1 MGVLIA
7 TTLPGVMWSCE
18 VEQNPGFIPDFP
30 IRIKFGD
37 SIGCGG
43 LASAWKS
50 VDKGYRS
57 LHLPSNGDIH
67 VMQRRT
73 YSFKAILVTA
83 TIGYLLAA
91 APLAASESDK
101 RPGLS
106 KSASEQQ
113 ARRLVA
119 ELRQELA
126 PMEDQIRN
134 HPFLDM
140 LERGEAP
147 IETLKGFAVEE
158 FYIIQ
163 SDLRSQAL
171 LTSRFGITPSGDFFR
186 GLLEGERVAF
196 ELIRRFGA
204 ALGLSEHALAAREP
218 RPGGQSF
225 ANAMVSLAAFRTEAE
240 PAAAFLLN
248 FGVFGENTARMAVAL
263 QDVYGFTPQE
273 VEFFTFFGTPI
284 PGFEDA
290 ALAVIAAGLE
300 KGAQPRDI
308 KRAARLLQEYE
319 LRFWDTVA
327 EVP

>member
-1 MGVLIA
+1 M
-7 TTLPGVMWSCE
+7 M
-18 VEQNPGFIPDFP
+18 
-30 IRIKFGD
+30 
-37 SIGCGG
+37 
-43 LASAWKS
+43 
-50 VDKGYRS
+50 
-57 LHLPSNGDIH
+57 
-67 VMQRRT
+67 RRLT
-73 YSFKAILVTA
+73 YSFKTLLVTA
-83 TIGYLLAA
+83 AVAGLLAA
-91 APLAASESDK
+91 APLMASGAGK
-101 RPGLS
+101 QPGLP
-106 KSASEQQ
+106 KPGAEQQ
-113 ARRLVA
+113 ARQIVA

-126 PMEDQIRN
+126 TVEDQIRY
-134 HPFLDM
+134 HPFLDL

-171 LTSRFGITPSGDFFR
+171 LTSRFGVTPSGDFFR

-196 ELIRRFGA
+196 DLIRRFGA
-204 ALGLSEHALAAREP
+204 ALGLDEPSLAAREP
-218 RPGGQSF
+218 RPGGQAF
-225 ANAMVSLAAFRTEAE
+225 ANAVVCLAAFRTEAE
-240 PAAAFLLN
+240 AAAAFLLN

-263 QDVYGFTPQE
+263 QNRYGLTPQE

-284 PGFEDA
+284 PGFEEA

-319 LRFWDTVA
+319 RQFWDTVA